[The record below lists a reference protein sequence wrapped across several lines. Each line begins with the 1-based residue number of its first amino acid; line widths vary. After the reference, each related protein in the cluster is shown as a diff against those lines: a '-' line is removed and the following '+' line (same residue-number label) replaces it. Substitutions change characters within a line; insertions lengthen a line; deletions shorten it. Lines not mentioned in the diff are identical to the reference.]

1 MRALGP
7 RSSSIAS
14 TKPVR
19 LVRLLY
25 ASLTPVTA
33 AFGPVRLCGSAPCT
47 PVCWICTDLA
57 VLPDEAAEAE
67 AAVGDETAGLRAPP
81 FGS

>member
-1 MRALGP
+1 M
-7 RSSSIAS
+7 
-14 TKPVR
+14 
-19 LVRLLY
+19 Y

-47 PVCWICTDLA
+47 AVCWICTDLA
-57 VLPDEAAEAE
+57 VLDEAAEAE
-67 AAVGDETAGLRAPP
+67 EAVGEEAAGLRAPP